1 MLASTS
7 KEESSHP
14 GGFLFLQLR
23 RDHGVRDD
31 DRLIYSLKAG
41 TEITVML

>member
-23 RDHGVRDD
+23 RDHGVRNDN
-31 DRLIYSLKAG
+31 RPLCSLKDG
-41 TEITVML
+41 SEITVTL